1 MKTISNTQSSELFG
15 LSHYSDDLFESIK
28 GVALQFKNITFERCH
43 FTQCDFS
50 QSDFYHCHFIEC
62 VFSQCNLSVM
72 SVVATEFDDVTFSG
86 CKAIGIDWTKAE
98 WPQFMTQTTIKFE
111 RCMLN
116 GSNFY
121 SLHLPEFS
129 LVDCRAHDV
138 DFREA
143 NLSKADLR
151 MTDFNLSQF
160 SHTNLT
166 GANFTDALNYQ
177 IDITANNVKQAIFS
191 RFEALSLL
199 EGLDIQ
205 LVD

>member
-1 MKTISNTQSSELFG
+1 MSHKATSELFV
-15 LSHYSDDLFESIK
+15 LSQYGDDLFDSIK
-28 GVALQFKNITFERCH
+28 GVALQFKHITFERCH
-43 FTQCDFS
+43 FNQCDFS

-72 SVVATEFDDVTFSG
+72 SVVATEFDDVTFSD
-86 CKAIGIDWTKAE
+86 CIAIGVDWTKAQ

-111 RCMLN
+111 RSLLD

-121 SLHLPEFS
+121 ALHLPELS
-129 LVDCRAHDV
+129 LVGCRAHDV
-138 DFREA
+138 DFRET

-151 MTDFNLSQF
+151 LTDFNLSQF

-166 GANFTDALNYQ
+166 KANFTDALNYQ
-177 IDITANNVKQAIFS
+177 IDITANNVKQAKFS